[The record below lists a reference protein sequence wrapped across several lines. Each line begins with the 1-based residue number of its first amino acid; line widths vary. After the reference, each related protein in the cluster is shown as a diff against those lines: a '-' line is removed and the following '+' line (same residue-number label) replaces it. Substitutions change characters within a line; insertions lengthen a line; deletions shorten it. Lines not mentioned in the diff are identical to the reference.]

1 MVWREGINMSYDIDL
16 LAVTNNKVDYL
27 RFKEHVKKHNVS
39 PITMEIFNVL
49 GEYWDN
55 YPTRAAVDLREFRT
69 FFFIVKG
76 KKIKDPALYEIA
88 FDNLEK
94 ALTEPTPIIK
104 DLLAK
109 LIETDYATQ
118 IYDVCLKIGIGHE
131 GDLLT
136 IEEMLNQYKKE
147 IGASVEK
154 DDVFVKPSL
163 DYLSSVVASGG
174 LSWRLKELNISLGP
188 LRKGDFVI
196 VAARPETGK
205 TTFTA
210 SEASHMLTQLQPD
223 EHVIW
228 INNEE
233 ASNKVMM
240 RVIQAAHQVT
250 SSELL
255 GDPATFETKFKSIG
269 GERFLILDDDSGI
282 KTVNKI
288 NMLFKEFKP
297 GLIIFDQLDKV
308 HGFSY
313 EAREDLRIGKL
324 YEWARDVAKEYC
336 PVIAISQVDGT
347 GEGEKWIQMNQ
358 LRGSKT
364 DKIGEADAIIT
375 IGKSNEP
382 GMDLQRFIH
391 VPKNKLF
398 GGKDTLEA
406 HRHGCFE
413 VDIEPAKAR
422 YISKWR
428 T

>member
-1 MVWREGINMSYDIDL
+1 MSYDIDL
-16 LAVTNNKVDYL
+16 LVVTSNKDTYN

-39 PITMEIFNVL
+39 PITLEIFSVL

-55 YPTRAAVDLREFRT
+55 YPTRTEINYPEFRT
-69 FFFIVKG
+69 FFSIVKG
-76 KKIKDPALYEIA
+76 RKLKDPSSYEVA
-88 FDNLEK
+88 FDNLK
-94 ALTEPTPIIK
+94 DALDKPSPIVK
-104 DLLAK
+104 DLLGK

-118 IYDVCLKIGIGHE
+118 IYDVCLKIGTGMG
-131 GDLLT
+131 GDLES
-136 IEEMLNQYKKE
+136 IEPLLNAYKKE
-147 IGASVEK
+147 VGASIDK

-163 DYLSSVVASGG
+163 DYLSRTVAGGG
-174 LSWRLKELNISLGP
+174 LNWRLKELNVALGP
-188 LRKGDFVI
+188 IRKGDFI
-196 VAARPETGK
+196 IIAARPETGK

-210 SEASHMLTQLQPD
+210 SEASYMMTQLQPD
-223 EHVIW
+223 EHVVW

-240 RVIQAAHQVT
+240 RVIQAYNQVT

-255 GDPATFETKFKSIG
+255 SDPKVHESKFLLGG

-282 KTVNKI
+282 KSTNKI
-288 NMLFKEFKP
+288 AMLFKEYKP

-308 HGFSY
+308 HGFKQD
-313 EAREDLRIGKL
+313 REDLRIGQL
-324 YEWARDVAKEYC
+324 YEWARDLAKEYC

-364 DKIGEADAIIT
+364 DKIGEADAIVT

-398 GGKDTLEA
+398 GGKETLEA

-422 YISKWR
+422 YVSKWK
-428 T
+428 TK

>member
-1 MVWREGINMSYDIDL
+1 MSYDIDL
-16 LAVTNNKVDYL
+16 LVVTSNKDTYN

-39 PITMEIFNVL
+39 PITLEIFNVL
-49 GEYWDN
+49 GDYWDN
-55 YPTRAAVDLREFRT
+55 YPTRTEINYSEFRT
-69 FFFIVKG
+69 FFSIVKG
-76 KKIKDPALYEIA
+76 RKVKDPSAYEIA
-88 FDNLEK
+88 FDNLK
-94 ALTEPTPIIK
+94 DALDKPSPIVK
-104 DLLAK
+104 DLLGK

-118 IYDVCLKIGIGHE
+118 IYDVCLKIGTGMGGE
-131 GDLLT
+131 LES
-136 IEEMLNQYKKE
+136 IEPMLNAYKKE
-147 IGASVEK
+147 IGTSVEK

-163 DYLSSVVASGG
+163 DYLSGVVASGG
-174 LSWRLKELNISLGP
+174 LKWRLKELNVALGP
-188 LRKGDFVI
+188 IRKGDFI
-196 VAARPETGK
+196 IIAARPETGK

-210 SEASHMLTQLQPD
+210 SEASYMMTQLQPD

-240 RVIQAAHQVT
+240 RVIQAFNQVT

-255 GDPATFETKFKSIG
+255 SDPKTCESNFTMNGGD
-269 GERFLILDDDSGI
+269 RFLILDDDSGI
-282 KTVNKI
+282 KSVTKI
-288 NMLFKEFKP
+288 ARLFKEYKP

-308 HGFSY
+308 HGFKQD
-313 EAREDLRIGKL
+313 REDLRIGQL
-324 YEWARDVAKEYC
+324 YEWARDVAKDYC

-382 GMDLQRFIH
+382 AMDLQRFIH

-398 GGKDTLEA
+398 GGAETLEA

-413 VDIEPAKAR
+413 VEIEPSKAR
-422 YISKWR
+422 YVSKWK
-428 T
+428 TK

>member
-1 MVWREGINMSYDIDL
+1 MSYDIDL
-16 LAVTNNKVDYL
+16 LVVTSNKDTYN

-39 PITMEIFNVL
+39 PITLEIFNVL

-55 YPTRAAVDLREFRT
+55 YPTRTEFNYAEFRT
-69 FFFIVKG
+69 FFSIVKG
-76 KKIKDPALYEIA
+76 RKLKDPSSYEVA
-88 FDNLEK
+88 FDNLKE
-94 ALTEPTPIIK
+94 ALDKPSPIVK

-109 LIETDYATQ
+109 LIKTDYATQ
-118 IYDVCLKIGIGHE
+118 IYDVCLKIGTGMG
-131 GDLLT
+131 GDLET
-136 IEEMLNQYKKE
+136 IEPLLNAYKKE
-147 IGASVEK
+147 VGSSVEK
-154 DDVFVKPSL
+154 EDVFVKPSL
-163 DYLSSVVASGG
+163 DYLSSTVASGG
-174 LSWRLKELNISLGP
+174 LNWRLKELNVALGP
-188 LRKGDFVI
+188 IRRGDFI
-196 VAARPETGK
+196 IIAARPETGK

-210 SEASHMLTQLQPD
+210 SEASYMMTQLQPD

-240 RVIQAAHQVT
+240 RVIQAYHQVT
-250 SSELL
+250 SSDLL
-255 GDPATFETKFKSIG
+255 ANPKDLEAEFTSNGGD
-269 GERFLILDDDSGI
+269 RFLILDDDSGI
-282 KTVNKI
+282 KSAHKI
-288 NMLFKEFKP
+288 ATLFKEFKP

-308 HGFSY
+308 HGFKQD
-313 EAREDLRIGKL
+313 REDLRIGQL

-398 GGKDTLEA
+398 GGKETLEA

-422 YISKWR
+422 YVSKWK
-428 T
+428 TK

>member
-1 MVWREGINMSYDIDL
+1 MSYDIDL
-16 LAVTNNKVDYL
+16 LAVTSSKVDYL

-39 PITMEIFNVL
+39 SITLEIFNVL

-55 YPTRAAVDLREFRT
+55 YPSRTHIDFREFRT

-76 KKIKDPALYEIA
+76 KKIKDPATYEIA
-88 FDNLEK
+88 FDNLK
-94 ALTEPTPIIK
+94 DALDKPPPIVK

-118 IYDVCLKIGIGHE
+118 IYDVCLKIGTGHG
-131 GDLLT
+131 GDLLS
-136 IEEMLNQYKKE
+136 IEDKLNQYKKE

-163 DYLSSVVASGG
+163 DYLSSVVATGG
-174 LSWRLKELNISLGP
+174 LSWRLKELNIALGP
-188 LRKGDFVI
+188 IRKGDFI
-196 VAARPETGK
+196 IIAARPETGK

-210 SEASHMLTQLQPD
+210 SEASFMLNQLKPD

-240 RVIQAAHQVT
+240 RVIQSAYQVT

-255 GDPATFETKFKSIG
+255 GNAFKYETEFKALG
-269 GERFLILDDDSGI
+269 GDRFLILDDDSGI
-282 KTVNKI
+282 KSVNKI
-288 NMLFKEFKP
+288 AMLFKQFNP

-308 HGFSY
+308 HGFEH

-364 DKIGEADAIIT
+364 DKIGEADAIVT

-398 GGKDTLEA
+398 GGADTLEA

-422 YISKWR
+422 YVSKWK
-428 T
+428 TK

>member
-1 MVWREGINMSYDIDL
+1 MSYDIDVL
-16 LAVTNNKVDYL
+16 TAVSNKDTYN

-39 PITMEIFNVL
+39 KITLDIFNVL

-55 YPTRAAVDLREFRT
+55 YPARTDISFSEFKT
-69 FFFIVKG
+69 FYFIVRG
-76 KKIKDPALYEIA
+76 KKIKDPSIIEAA
-88 FDNLEK
+88 FDNLK
-94 ALTEPTPIIK
+94 ASLDEPTRPIVK
-104 DLLAK
+104 DILAK
-109 LIETDYATQ
+109 LIETDYATR
-118 IYDVCLKIGIGHE
+118 IYDVCLGIGTGKG
-131 GDLLT
+131 GDLT
-136 IEEMLNQYKKE
+136 SIEPMLNEYKKE
-147 IGASVEK
+147 IGASVDKE
-154 DDVFVKPSL
+154 DVFVRPSL
-163 DYLSSVVASGG
+163 SYISSIVATGG
-174 LSWRLKELNISLGP
+174 LSWRLPELNVSLGP

-196 VAARPETGK
+196 IAARPETGK

-210 SEASHMLTQLQPD
+210 SEASYMMTQLQPD

-240 RVIQAAHQVT
+240 RVIQAYHGVT
-250 SSELL
+250 TGELMSDTANYEREFTSNG
-255 GDPATFETKFKSIG
+255 GD
-269 GERFLILDDDSGI
+269 RFLVLDDDSGV

-288 NMLFKEFKP
+288 AALFAEFKP

-308 HGFSY
+308 HGFKQD
-313 EAREDLRIGKL
+313 REDLRIGQL

-382 GMDLQRFIH
+382 AMDLQRFIH

-398 GGKDTLEA
+398 GGKDSLEA

-413 VDIEPAKAR
+413 VEIEPAKAR
-422 YISKWR
+422 YISKWKTR
-428 T
+428 

>member
-1 MVWREGINMSYDIDL
+1 MSYDIDL
-16 LAVTNNKVDYL
+16 LVVTSNKDTYN

-39 PITMEIFNVL
+39 PITLEIFNVL

-55 YPTRAAVDLREFRT
+55 YPTRTEINYPEFRT
-69 FFFIVKG
+69 FFSIVKG
-76 KKIKDPALYEIA
+76 RKIKDPSSYELA
-88 FDNLEK
+88 FDNLK
-94 ALTEPTPIIK
+94 DALDKPSPIVK
-104 DLLAK
+104 DLLGK

-118 IYDVCLKIGIGHE
+118 IYDVCLKIGTGMG
-131 GDLLT
+131 GDLES
-136 IEEMLNQYKKE
+136 IEPLLNAYKKE
-147 IGASVEK
+147 VGASVDK

-163 DYLSSVVASGG
+163 DYLSSTVASGG
-174 LSWRLKELNISLGP
+174 LNWRLKELNVALGP
-188 LRKGDFVI
+188 IRKGDFI
-196 VAARPETGK
+196 IIAARPETGK

-210 SEASHMLTQLQPD
+210 SEASYMMTQLQPD
-223 EHVIW
+223 EHVVW

-240 RVIQAAHQVT
+240 RVIQAYNQVT

-255 GDPATFETKFKSIG
+255 SDPKVHESKFLLGG

-282 KTVNKI
+282 KSVNKI
-288 NMLFKEFKP
+288 AMLFKEYKP

-308 HGFSY
+308 HGFKQD
-313 EAREDLRIGKL
+313 REDLRIGQL
-324 YEWARDVAKEYC
+324 YEWARDLAKEYC

-364 DKIGEADAIIT
+364 DKIGEADAIVT

-398 GGKDTLEA
+398 GGKETLEA

-422 YISKWR
+422 YVSKWK
-428 T
+428 TK

>member
-1 MVWREGINMSYDIDL
+1 MSYDIDL
-16 LAVTNNKVDYL
+16 LVVTSNKDTYN

-39 PITMEIFNVL
+39 PITLEIFNVL

-55 YPTRAAVDLREFRT
+55 YPTRTEINYSEFRT
-69 FFFIVKG
+69 FFSIVKG
-76 KKIKDPALYEIA
+76 RKVKDPSAYEVA
-88 FDNLEK
+88 FDNLK
-94 ALTEPTPIIK
+94 DALDKPSPIVK
-104 DLLAK
+104 DLLGK

-118 IYDVCLKIGIGHE
+118 IYDVCLKIGTGMGGE
-131 GDLLT
+131 LES
-136 IEEMLNQYKKE
+136 IEPMLNAYKKE

-163 DYLSSVVASGG
+163 DYLSGVVASGG
-174 LSWRLKELNISLGP
+174 LRWRLKELNVALGP
-188 LRKGDFVI
+188 IRKGDFII

-210 SEASHMLTQLQPD
+210 SEASYMMTQLQPD

-240 RVIQAAHQVT
+240 RVIQSFNQVT

-255 GDPATFETKFKSIG
+255 SDPTTCESAFIAGGGD
-269 GERFLILDDDSGI
+269 RFLILDDDSGI
-282 KTVNKI
+282 KSVTKI
-288 NMLFKEFKP
+288 ARLFKEYKP

-308 HGFSY
+308 HGFKQD
-313 EAREDLRIGKL
+313 REDLRIGQL
-324 YEWARDVAKEYC
+324 YEWARDVAKDYC

-382 GMDLQRFIH
+382 AMDLQRFIH

-398 GGKDTLEA
+398 GGAETLEA

-413 VDIEPAKAR
+413 VEIEPSKAR
-422 YISKWR
+422 YVSKWKIK
-428 T
+428 

>member
-1 MVWREGINMSYDIDL
+1 MSYDIDL
-16 LAVTNNKVDYL
+16 LNVVSNKDTYI
-27 RFKEHVKKHNVS
+27 RFKEHVKKYNVS
-39 PITMEIFNVL
+39 NITLDIYNTI
-49 GEYWDN
+49 GEYWDS
-55 YPTRAAVDLREFRT
+55 YPHRTDVDVNELRT
-69 FFFIVKG
+69 FFFLVKG
-76 KKIKDPALYEIA
+76 KKIKEPVEYELA
-88 FDNLEK
+88 FKNYAESLASPK
-94 ALTEPTPIIK
+94 PIVK
-104 DLLAK
+104 DILQK
-109 LIETDYATQ
+109 LVTTDYATQ
-118 IYDVCLKIGIGHE
+118 IYNVCLDIATGKE
-131 GDLLT
+131 RDLLDV
-136 IEEMLNQYKKE
+136 EPLLQDFKKE
-147 IGASVEK
+147 VGASVDRSE
-154 DDVFVKPSL
+154 VFVQPSL
-163 DYLSSVVASGG
+163 DYLSGVVASGG
-174 LSWRLKELNISLGP
+174 LNWRLKELNISLGP
-188 LRKGDFVI
+188 IRKGDFI
-196 VAARPETGK
+196 IIAARPETGK

-210 SEASHMLTQLQPD
+210 SEASFMLEQLQSD
-223 EHVIW
+223 EHIIW

-240 RVIQAAHQVT
+240 RVIQAAYQVT

-255 GDPATFETKFKSIG
+255 DDPATYEAGFKAMG

-282 KTVNKI
+282 KSVNKI
-288 NMLFKEFKP
+288 ATLFKEFKP

-308 HGFSY
+308 QGFHH
-313 EAREDLRIGKL
+313 EVREDLRIGKL

-382 GMDLQRFIH
+382 GMDLQRYIH

-413 VDIEPAKAR
+413 VEIEPAKAR
-422 YISKWR
+422 YVSKWR
-428 T
+428 TK

>member
-1 MVWREGINMSYDIDL
+1 MSHDIDL
-16 LAVTNNKVDYL
+16 LNVVSHKDTYE

-39 PITMEIFNVL
+39 TITLDIFNVL

-55 YPTRAAVDLREFRT
+55 YPARKEIDISEFRT
-69 FFFIVKG
+69 FYFIVRG
-76 KKIKDPALYEIA
+76 KKLKDPSLYEQA
-88 FDNLEK
+88 FDNLKESLAHPK
-94 ALTEPTPIIK
+94 PIVK
-104 DLLAK
+104 DILSK
-109 LIETDYATQ
+109 LIETDYATR
-118 IYDVCLKIGIGHE
+118 IYDVCLKIGTGAGGE
-131 GDLLT
+131 LT
-136 IEEMLNQYKKE
+136 DIEPMLNSYKKE

-154 DDVFVKPSL
+154 SDVFVKPSL
-163 DYLSSVVASGG
+163 DYLSGVVASGG
-174 LSWRLKELNISLGP
+174 LNWRLKELNVALGP

-196 VAARPETGK
+196 IAARPETGK

-210 SEASHMLTQLQPD
+210 SEASYMMEQLQPD

-240 RVIQAAHQVT
+240 RVIQAFHQVT

-255 GDPATFETKFKSIG
+255 SNSKTLESEFIATGGD
-269 GERFLILDDDSGI
+269 RFLILDDDSGI
-282 KTVNKI
+282 KSVNKI
-288 NMLFKEFKP
+288 ATLFKEFKP

-308 HGFSY
+308 HGFKQD
-313 EAREDLRIGKL
+313 REDLRIGQL
-324 YEWARDVAKEYC
+324 YEWARDIAKEYC

-382 GMDLQRFIH
+382 GLDLQRYIH

-398 GGKDTLEA
+398 GGAETLEP

-413 VDIEPAKAR
+413 VEIEPARAR
-422 YISKWR
+422 YISKWSTR
-428 T
+428 

>member
-1 MVWREGINMSYDIDL
+1 MSYDIDL
-16 LAVTNNKVDYL
+16 LVVTSNKDTYN

-39 PITMEIFNVL
+39 PITLEIFNVL

-55 YPTRAAVDLREFRT
+55 YPTRTEINYPEFRT
-69 FFFIVKG
+69 FFSIVKG
-76 KKIKDPALYEIA
+76 RKIKDPSSYELA
-88 FDNLEK
+88 FDNLK
-94 ALTEPTPIIK
+94 DALDKPSPIVK
-104 DLLAK
+104 DLLGK

-118 IYDVCLKIGIGHE
+118 IYDVCLKIGTGMG
-131 GDLLT
+131 GDLES
-136 IEEMLNQYKKE
+136 IEPLLNAYKKE
-147 IGASVEK
+147 VGASVEK

-163 DYLSSVVASGG
+163 DYLSSTVASGG
-174 LSWRLKELNISLGP
+174 LNWRLKELNVALGP
-188 LRKGDFVI
+188 IRKGDFI
-196 VAARPETGK
+196 IIAARPETGK

-210 SEASHMLTQLQPD
+210 SEASYMMEQLQPD
-223 EHVIW
+223 EHVVW

-240 RVIQAAHQVT
+240 RVIQAYSQVT

-255 GDPATFETKFKSIG
+255 GNPKRYEEDFLDG
-269 GERFLILDDDSGI
+269 GGQRFLILDDDSGI
-282 KTVNKI
+282 KSVHKI
-288 NMLFKEFKP
+288 AMLFKEYKP

-308 HGFSY
+308 HGFKQD
-313 EAREDLRIGKL
+313 REDLRIGQL
-324 YEWARDVAKEYC
+324 YEWARDLAKEYC

-364 DKIGEADAIIT
+364 DKIGEADAIVT

-398 GGKDTLEA
+398 GGKETLEA

-422 YISKWR
+422 YVSKWK
-428 T
+428 TK

>member
-1 MVWREGINMSYDIDL
+1 MSYDIDL
-16 LAVTNNKVDYL
+16 LVVTSNKDTYN

-39 PITMEIFNVL
+39 PITLEIFNVL

-55 YPTRAAVDLREFRT
+55 YPTRTELNYAEFRT
-69 FFFIVKG
+69 FFSIVKG
-76 KKIKDPALYEIA
+76 RKIKDPSAYEVA
-88 FDNLEK
+88 FDNLK
-94 ALTEPTPIIK
+94 DALDKPSPIVK
-104 DLLAK
+104 DLLGK

-118 IYDVCLKIGIGHE
+118 IYDVCLKIGTGMG
-131 GDLLT
+131 GDLES
-136 IEEMLNQYKKE
+136 IEPLLNAYKKE
-147 IGASVEK
+147 VGASVDK

-163 DYLSSVVASGG
+163 DYLSSTVASGG
-174 LSWRLKELNISLGP
+174 LNWRLKELNVALGP
-188 LRKGDFVI
+188 IRKGDFI
-196 VAARPETGK
+196 IIAARPETGK

-210 SEASHMLTQLQPD
+210 SEASYMMEQLQPD
-223 EHVIW
+223 EHVVW

-240 RVIQAAHQVT
+240 RVIQAYSQVT

-255 GDPATFETKFKSIG
+255 SDPKVHETKFLMG
-269 GERFLILDDDSGI
+269 GGQRFLILDDDSGI
-282 KTVNKI
+282 KSVNKI
-288 NMLFKEFKP
+288 AMLFKEYKP

-308 HGFSY
+308 HGFKQD
-313 EAREDLRIGKL
+313 REDLRIGQL
-324 YEWARDVAKEYC
+324 YEWARDLAKEYC

-364 DKIGEADAIIT
+364 DKIGEADAIVT

-398 GGKDTLEA
+398 GGKETLEA

-422 YISKWR
+422 YVSKWK
-428 T
+428 TK

>member
-1 MVWREGINMSYDIDL
+1 MSYDIDL
-16 LAVTNNKVDYL
+16 LVVTSNKDTYN

-39 PITMEIFNVL
+39 PITLEIFNVL

-55 YPTRAAVDLREFRT
+55 YPTRTEINYPEFRT
-69 FFFIVKG
+69 FFSIVKG
-76 KKIKDPALYEIA
+76 RKLKDPSSYEVA
-88 FDNLEK
+88 FDNLKDALDKPPPIVK
-94 ALTEPTPIIK
+94 AL
-104 DLLAK
+104 LGK

-118 IYDVCLKIGIGHE
+118 IYDVCLKIGTGMG
-131 GDLLT
+131 GDLES
-136 IEEMLNQYKKE
+136 IEPLLNAYKKE
-147 IGASVEK
+147 VGASVEK

-163 DYLSSVVASGG
+163 DYLSSTVASGG
-174 LSWRLKELNISLGP
+174 LNWRLKELNVALGP
-188 LRKGDFVI
+188 IRKGDFI
-196 VAARPETGK
+196 IIAARPETGK

-210 SEASHMLTQLQPD
+210 SEASYMMTQLQPD
-223 EHVIW
+223 EHVVW

-240 RVIQAAHQVT
+240 RVIQAYNQVT

-255 GDPATFETKFKSIG
+255 SDPKVHESKFLLGG

-282 KTVNKI
+282 KSTNKI
-288 NMLFKEFKP
+288 AMLFKEYKP

-308 HGFSY
+308 HGFKQD
-313 EAREDLRIGKL
+313 REDLRIGQL
-324 YEWARDVAKEYC
+324 YEWARDLAKEYC

-364 DKIGEADAIIT
+364 DKIGEADAIVT

-398 GGKDTLEA
+398 GGKETLEA

-422 YISKWR
+422 YVSKWK
-428 T
+428 TK

>member
-1 MVWREGINMSYDIDL
+1 MSYDIDL
-16 LAVTNNKVDYL
+16 LVVTSNKDTYN

-39 PITMEIFNVL
+39 PITLEIFNVL

-55 YPTRAAVDLREFRT
+55 YPERTDFNYAEFRT
-69 FFFIVKG
+69 FFSIVKG
-76 KKIKDPALYEIA
+76 RKLKDPSAYEVA
-88 FDNLEK
+88 FDNLK
-94 ALTEPTPIIK
+94 DALDKPSPIVK
-104 DLLAK
+104 DLLGK

-118 IYDVCLKIGIGHE
+118 IYDVCLKIGTGMGGELESIE
-131 GDLLT
+131 PLL
-136 IEEMLNQYKKE
+136 NAYKKE
-147 IGASVEK
+147 VGSSVEK
-154 DDVFVKPSL
+154 EEVFVKPSL
-163 DYLSSVVASGG
+163 DYLSSTVASGG
-174 LSWRLKELNISLGP
+174 LNWRLKELNVALGP
-188 LRKGDFVI
+188 IRKGDFI
-196 VAARPETGK
+196 IIAARPETGK

-210 SEASHMLTQLQPD
+210 SEASYMMEQLQPD

-240 RVIQAAHQVT
+240 RVIQAYSQVT

-255 GDPATFETKFKSIG
+255 GNPKRYEEDFLEGG

-282 KTVNKI
+282 KSVNKI
-288 NMLFKEFKP
+288 ATLFKEFKP

-308 HGFSY
+308 HGFKQD
-313 EAREDLRIGKL
+313 REDLRIGQL

-398 GGKDTLEA
+398 GGAETLEA

-413 VDIEPAKAR
+413 VDIEPARAR
-422 YISKWR
+422 YVSKWK
-428 T
+428 TK

>member
-1 MVWREGINMSYDIDL
+1 MSYDIDL
-16 LAVTNNKVDYL
+16 LVVTSNKDTYN

-39 PITMEIFNVL
+39 PITLEIFNVL

-55 YPTRAAVDLREFRT
+55 YPTRTEFNYAEFRT
-69 FFFIVKG
+69 FFSIVKG
-76 KKIKDPALYEIA
+76 RKLKDPSSYEVA
-88 FDNLEK
+88 FDNLKE
-94 ALTEPTPIIK
+94 ALDKPSPIVK

-109 LIETDYATQ
+109 LIKTDYATQ
-118 IYDVCLKIGIGHE
+118 IYDVCLKIGTGMG
-131 GDLLT
+131 GDLET
-136 IEEMLNQYKKE
+136 IEPLLNAYKKE
-147 IGASVEK
+147 VGSSVEK
-154 DDVFVKPSL
+154 EDVFVKPSL
-163 DYLSSVVASGG
+163 DYLSSTVASGG
-174 LSWRLKELNISLGP
+174 LNWRLKELNVALGP
-188 LRKGDFVI
+188 IRRGDFI
-196 VAARPETGK
+196 IIAARPETGK

-210 SEASHMLTQLQPD
+210 SEASYMMTQLQPD

-240 RVIQAAHQVT
+240 RVIQAYHQVT
-250 SSELL
+250 SSDLL
-255 GDPATFETKFKSIG
+255 ANPKDLETEFTSNGGD
-269 GERFLILDDDSGI
+269 RFLILDDDSGI
-282 KTVNKI
+282 KSAHKI
-288 NMLFKEFKP
+288 ATLFKEFKP

-308 HGFSY
+308 HGFKQD
-313 EAREDLRIGKL
+313 REDLRIGQL

-398 GGKDTLEA
+398 GGKETLEA

-422 YISKWR
+422 YVSKWK
-428 T
+428 TK

>member
-1 MVWREGINMSYDIDL
+1 MSYDIDL
-16 LAVTNNKVDYL
+16 LVVTSNKDTYN

-39 PITMEIFNVL
+39 PITLEIFNVL

-55 YPTRAAVDLREFRT
+55 YPTRTEINYPEFRT
-69 FFFIVKG
+69 FFSIVKG
-76 KKIKDPALYEIA
+76 RKIKDPSSYELA
-88 FDNLEK
+88 FDNLK
-94 ALTEPTPIIK
+94 DALDKPSPIVK
-104 DLLAK
+104 DLLGK

-118 IYDVCLKIGIGHE
+118 IYDVCLKIGTGMG
-131 GDLLT
+131 GDLES
-136 IEEMLNQYKKE
+136 IEPLLNAYKKE
-147 IGASVEK
+147 VGASVDK

-163 DYLSSVVASGG
+163 DYLSSTVASGG
-174 LSWRLKELNISLGP
+174 LNWRLKELNVALGP
-188 LRKGDFVI
+188 IRKGDFI
-196 VAARPETGK
+196 IIAARPETGK

-210 SEASHMLTQLQPD
+210 SEASYMMEQLQPD
-223 EHVIW
+223 EHVVW

-240 RVIQAAHQVT
+240 RVIQAYSQVT

-255 GDPATFETKFKSIG
+255 GNPKRYEEDFLDG
-269 GERFLILDDDSGI
+269 GGQRFLILDDDSGI
-282 KTVNKI
+282 KSVNKI
-288 NMLFKEFKP
+288 AMLFKEYKP

-308 HGFSY
+308 HGFKQD
-313 EAREDLRIGKL
+313 REDLRIGQL
-324 YEWARDVAKEYC
+324 YEWARDLAKEYC

-364 DKIGEADAIIT
+364 DKIGEADAIVT

-398 GGKDTLEA
+398 GGKETLEA

-422 YISKWR
+422 YVSKWK
-428 T
+428 TK

>member
-1 MVWREGINMSYDIDL
+1 MSYDIDL
-16 LAVTNNKVDYL
+16 LVVTSNKDTYN

-39 PITMEIFNVL
+39 PITLEIFNVL

-55 YPTRAAVDLREFRT
+55 YPTRTEMNYAEFRT
-69 FFFIVKG
+69 FFSIVKG
-76 KKIKDPALYEIA
+76 RKLKDPSSYEVA
-88 FDNLEK
+88 FDNLK
-94 ALTEPTPIIK
+94 DALDKPSPIVK
-104 DLLAK
+104 DLLGK
-109 LIETDYATQ
+109 LIKTDYATQ
-118 IYDVCLKIGIGHE
+118 IYDVCLKIGTGMG
-131 GDLLT
+131 GDLES
-136 IEEMLNQYKKE
+136 IEPLLNAYKKE
-147 IGASVEK
+147 VGSSVDKEE
-154 DDVFVKPSL
+154 VFVKPSL
-163 DYLSSVVASGG
+163 DYLSGVVASGG
-174 LSWRLKELNISLGP
+174 LKWRLKELNVSLGP
-188 LRKGDFVI
+188 IRKGDFI
-196 VAARPETGK
+196 IIAARPETGK

-210 SEASHMLTQLQPD
+210 SEASYMMTQLQPD
-223 EHVIW
+223 EHVVW

-240 RVIQAAHQVT
+240 RVIQAYSQVT

-255 GDPATFETKFKSIG
+255 SDPKTHEGKFLLGG

-282 KTVNKI
+282 KSVHKI
-288 NMLFKEFKP
+288 AQLFKEFKP

-308 HGFSY
+308 HGFKQD
-313 EAREDLRIGKL
+313 REDLRIGQL
-324 YEWARDVAKEYC
+324 YEWARDLAKEYC

-382 GMDLQRFIH
+382 AMDLQRFIH

-398 GGKDTLEA
+398 GGSETLEA

-413 VDIEPAKAR
+413 VEIEPARAR
-422 YISKWR
+422 YVSKWK
-428 T
+428 TK

>member
-1 MVWREGINMSYDIDL
+1 MSYDIDL
-16 LAVTNNKVDYL
+16 LVVTSNKDNYN

-39 PITMEIFNVL
+39 PITLEIFNVL

-55 YPTRAAVDLREFRT
+55 YPTRTEINYSEFRT
-69 FFFIVKG
+69 FFSIVKG
-76 KKIKDPALYEIA
+76 RKLKDPSSYEVA
-88 FDNLEK
+88 FDNLND
-94 ALTEPTPIIK
+94 ALAKPSPIVK

-118 IYDVCLKIGIGHE
+118 IYDVCLKIGTGMGGE
-131 GDLLT
+131 LES
-136 IEEMLNQYKKE
+136 IEPMLNAYKKE
-147 IGASVEK
+147 IGTSVEK
-154 DDVFVKPSL
+154 EDVFVNPSL
-163 DYLSSVVASGG
+163 SYISEVVATGG
-174 LSWRLKELNISLGP
+174 LNWRLKELNVALGP
-188 LRKGDFVI
+188 LRKGDFI
-196 VAARPETGK
+196 IIAARPETGK

-210 SEASHMLTQLQPD
+210 SEASYMLTQLQPD

-240 RVIQAAHQVT
+240 RVIQAYHGVT
-250 SSELL
+250 TGDLL
-255 GDPATFETKFKSIG
+255 GNAAHYEDEFISNG
-269 GERFLILDDDSGI
+269 GKRFLVLDDDSGI
-282 KTVNKI
+282 KSAHKI
-288 NMLFKEFKP
+288 ARLFKEYKP

-308 HGFSY
+308 HGFKQD
-313 EAREDLRIGKL
+313 REDLRIGQL

-382 GMDLQRFIH
+382 GMDLQRYIH
-391 VPKNKLF
+391 VPKNKLY
-398 GGKDTLEA
+398 GGSDTLEA

-413 VDIEPAKAR
+413 VEIEPAKAR
-422 YISKWR
+422 YVSKWKTR
-428 T
+428 

>member
-1 MVWREGINMSYDIDL
+1 MSYDIDL
-16 LAVTNNKVDYL
+16 LVVTSNKDTYN

-39 PITMEIFNVL
+39 PITLEIFNVL

-55 YPTRAAVDLREFRT
+55 YPTRTEINYPEFRT
-69 FFFIVKG
+69 FFSIVKG
-76 KKIKDPALYEIA
+76 RKLKDPSAYEVA
-88 FDNLEK
+88 FDNLK
-94 ALTEPTPIIK
+94 DALDKPSPIVK
-104 DLLAK
+104 DLLGK

-118 IYDVCLKIGIGHE
+118 IYDVCLKIGTGMGGELESIE
-131 GDLLT
+131 PLL
-136 IEEMLNQYKKE
+136 NAYKKE
-147 IGASVEK
+147 VGSSVEK
-154 DDVFVKPSL
+154 EDVFVKPSL
-163 DYLSSVVASGG
+163 DYLSSTVASGG
-174 LSWRLKELNISLGP
+174 LRWRLKELNVALGP
-188 LRKGDFVI
+188 IRKGDFI
-196 VAARPETGK
+196 IIAARPETGK

-210 SEASHMLTQLQPD
+210 SEASYMMEQLQPD

-240 RVIQAAHQVT
+240 RVIQAYSQVT

-255 GDPATFETKFKSIG
+255 GNPKKYEEDFLDG
-269 GERFLILDDDSGI
+269 GGQRFLILDDDSGI
-282 KTVNKI
+282 KSVHKI
-288 NMLFKEFKP
+288 ATLFKEFKP

-308 HGFSY
+308 HGFKQD
-313 EAREDLRIGKL
+313 REDLRIGQL

-364 DKIGEADAIIT
+364 DKIGEADAIVT

-398 GGKDTLEA
+398 GGAETLEA

-413 VDIEPAKAR
+413 VDIEPARAR
-422 YISKWR
+422 YVSKWKTR
-428 T
+428 

>member
-1 MVWREGINMSYDIDL
+1 MSYDIDL
-16 LAVTNNKVDYL
+16 LVVTSNKDTYN

-39 PITMEIFNVL
+39 PITLEIFNVL

-55 YPTRAAVDLREFRT
+55 YPTRTEFNYAEFRT
-69 FFFIVKG
+69 FFSIVKG
-76 KKIKDPALYEIA
+76 RKLKDPSSYEVA
-88 FDNLEK
+88 FDNLKE
-94 ALTEPTPIIK
+94 ALDKPSPIVK

-109 LIETDYATQ
+109 LIKTDYATQ
-118 IYDVCLKIGIGHE
+118 IYDVCLKIGTGMG
-131 GDLLT
+131 GDLET
-136 IEEMLNQYKKE
+136 IEPLLNAYKKE
-147 IGASVEK
+147 VGSSVEK
-154 DDVFVKPSL
+154 EDVFVKPSL
-163 DYLSSVVASGG
+163 DYLSSTVASGG
-174 LSWRLKELNISLGP
+174 LNWRLKELNVALGP
-188 LRKGDFVI
+188 IRRGDFI
-196 VAARPETGK
+196 IIAARPETGK

-210 SEASHMLTQLQPD
+210 SEASYMLTQLQPD

-240 RVIQAAHQVT
+240 RVIQSAYQVT

-255 GDPATFETKFKSIG
+255 GDPATYESGFRALG
-269 GERFLILDDDSGI
+269 GDRFLILDDDSGI
-282 KTVNKI
+282 KSAHKI
-288 NMLFKEFKP
+288 ATLFKEFKP

-308 HGFSY
+308 HGFKQD
-313 EAREDLRIGKL
+313 REDLRIGQL

-398 GGKDTLEA
+398 GGKETLEA

-422 YISKWR
+422 YVSKWK
-428 T
+428 TK

>member
-1 MVWREGINMSYDIDL
+1 MSYDIDL
-16 LAVTNNKVDYL
+16 LVVTSNKDTYN

-39 PITMEIFNVL
+39 PITLEIFNVL

-55 YPTRAAVDLREFRT
+55 YPTRTEVNYPEFRT
-69 FFFIVKG
+69 FFSIVKG
-76 KKIKDPALYEIA
+76 RKLKDPSSYEIA
-88 FDNLEK
+88 FDNLKDALDNPPPIVK
-94 ALTEPTPIIK
+94 A
-104 DLLAK
+104 LLAK

-118 IYDVCLKIGIGHE
+118 IYDVCLKIGTGMGGE
-131 GDLLT
+131 LES
-136 IEEMLNQYKKE
+136 IEPMLNAYKKE
-147 IGASVEK
+147 IGSSVEK

-163 DYLSSVVASGG
+163 DYLSSTVASGG
-174 LSWRLKELNISLGP
+174 LNWRLKELNVALGP
-188 LRKGDFVI
+188 IRKGDFI
-196 VAARPETGK
+196 IIAARPETGK

-210 SEASHMLTQLQPD
+210 SEASYMMTQLQPD

-240 RVIQAAHQVT
+240 RVIQAYNQVT

-255 GDPATFETKFKSIG
+255 SDPKTHEGKFLLGG

-282 KTVNKI
+282 KSTNKI
-288 NMLFKEFKP
+288 GMLFKEYKP

-308 HGFSY
+308 HGFKQD
-313 EAREDLRIGKL
+313 REDLRIGQL
-324 YEWARDVAKEYC
+324 YEWARDLAKEYC

-364 DKIGEADAIIT
+364 DKIGEADAIVT

-398 GGKDTLEA
+398 GGKETLEA

-422 YISKWR
+422 YVSKWK
-428 T
+428 TK

>member
-1 MVWREGINMSYDIDL
+1 MSYDIDL
-16 LAVTNNKVDYL
+16 LVVTSNKDTYN

-55 YPTRAAVDLREFRT
+55 YPTRTEINYSEFRT
-69 FFFIVKG
+69 FFSIVKG
-76 KKIKDPALYEIA
+76 RKVKDPSAYEVA
-88 FDNLEK
+88 FDNLK
-94 ALTEPTPIIK
+94 DALDKPSPIVK
-104 DLLAK
+104 DLLGK
-109 LIETDYATQ
+109 LIQTDYATQ
-118 IYDVCLKIGIGHE
+118 IYDVCLKIGTGMG
-131 GDLLT
+131 GDLES
-136 IEEMLNQYKKE
+136 IEPMLNAYKKE
-147 IGASVEK
+147 IGTTVEK
-154 DDVFVKPSL
+154 DDVFVNPSL
-163 DYLSSVVASGG
+163 SYISEVVATGG
-174 LSWRLKELNISLGP
+174 LKWRLKELNVALGP
-188 LRKGDFVI
+188 LRKGDFI
-196 VAARPETGK
+196 IIAARPETGK

-210 SEASHMLTQLQPD
+210 SEASYMMTQLQPD

-240 RVIQAAHQVT
+240 RVIQSYHGVT
-250 SSELL
+250 TGDLL
-255 GDPATFETKFKSIG
+255 GNAATYEKEFISNG
-269 GERFLILDDDSGI
+269 GDRFLVLDDDSGI
-282 KTVNKI
+282 KSAIKI
-288 NMLFKEFKP
+288 ARLFKEYKP

-308 HGFSY
+308 HGFKQD
-313 EAREDLRIGKL
+313 REDLRIGQL

-382 GMDLQRFIH
+382 AMDLQRFIH

-398 GGKDTLEA
+398 GGSETLEA

-413 VDIEPAKAR
+413 VEIEPAKAR
-422 YISKWR
+422 YVSKWK
-428 T
+428 TK

>member
-1 MVWREGINMSYDIDL
+1 MSYDIDL
-16 LAVTNNKVDYL
+16 LVVTSNKDTYN

-39 PITMEIFNVL
+39 PITLEIFNVL

-55 YPTRAAVDLREFRT
+55 YPTRTEINYPEFRT
-69 FFFIVKG
+69 FFSIVKG
-76 KKIKDPALYEIA
+76 RKLKDPSSYEVA
-88 FDNLEK
+88 FDNLK
-94 ALTEPTPIIK
+94 DALDKPSPIVK
-104 DLLAK
+104 DLLGK

-118 IYDVCLKIGIGHE
+118 IYDVCLKIGTGMG
-131 GDLLT
+131 GDLES
-136 IEEMLNQYKKE
+136 IEPLLNAYKKE
-147 IGASVEK
+147 VGASVEK

-163 DYLSSVVASGG
+163 DYLSSTVASGG
-174 LSWRLKELNISLGP
+174 LNWRLKELNVALGP
-188 LRKGDFVI
+188 IRKGDFI
-196 VAARPETGK
+196 IIAARPETGK

-210 SEASHMLTQLQPD
+210 SEASYMMEQLQPD
-223 EHVIW
+223 EHVVW

-240 RVIQAAHQVT
+240 RVIQAYSQVT

-255 GDPATFETKFKSIG
+255 SDPKVHETKFLMGG

-282 KTVNKI
+282 KSVHKI
-288 NMLFKEFKP
+288 AMLFKEYKP

-308 HGFSY
+308 HGFKQD
-313 EAREDLRIGKL
+313 REDLRIGQL
-324 YEWARDVAKEYC
+324 YEWARDLAKEYC

-364 DKIGEADAIIT
+364 DKIGEADAIVT

-398 GGKDTLEA
+398 GGKETLEA

-422 YISKWR
+422 YVSKWK
-428 T
+428 TK

>member
-1 MVWREGINMSYDIDL
+1 MSYDIDL
-16 LAVTNNKVDYL
+16 LVVTSNKDTYN

-39 PITMEIFNVL
+39 PITLEIFNVL

-55 YPTRAAVDLREFRT
+55 YPTRTEINYPEFRT
-69 FFFIVKG
+69 FFSIVKG
-76 KKIKDPALYEIA
+76 RKLKDPSAYEVA
-88 FDNLEK
+88 FDNLK
-94 ALTEPTPIIK
+94 DALDKPSPIVK
-104 DLLAK
+104 DLLGK

-118 IYDVCLKIGIGHE
+118 IYDVCLKIGTGMGGELESIE
-131 GDLLT
+131 PLL
-136 IEEMLNQYKKE
+136 NAYKKE
-147 IGASVEK
+147 VGSSVEK
-154 DDVFVKPSL
+154 EDVFVKPSL
-163 DYLSSVVASGG
+163 DYLSSTVASGG
-174 LSWRLKELNISLGP
+174 LRWRLKELNVALGP
-188 LRKGDFVI
+188 IRKGDFI
-196 VAARPETGK
+196 IIAARPETGK

-210 SEASHMLTQLQPD
+210 SEASYMMEQLQPD

-240 RVIQAAHQVT
+240 RVIQAFHQVT
-250 SSELL
+250 SSDLL
-255 GDPATFETKFKSIG
+255 ANPKVLEAAFIAGG

-282 KTVNKI
+282 KSVHKI
-288 NMLFKEFKP
+288 ATLFKEFKP

-308 HGFSY
+308 HGFKQD
-313 EAREDLRIGKL
+313 REDLRIGQL

-364 DKIGEADAIIT
+364 DKIGEADAIVT

-398 GGKDTLEA
+398 GGAETLEA

-413 VDIEPAKAR
+413 VDIEPARAR
-422 YISKWR
+422 YVSKWK
-428 T
+428 TK